1 MAYSNKDLFE
11 HFCDINELSVTEQK
25 NHINTLKTHQAEL
38 ANKLDVLV
46 NNNCDL
52 TQVFTDSILN
62 FTDENK
68 LVSIGDRLKN
78 YQLSQA
84 LGNGGMGQVFKA
96 ERCDGKIAQTVAIKF
111 LHPLFYQYQS
121 GKLLLQEAQALAKLN
136 HPNIASIYDI
146 AETENGNA
154 YIIMEYVEGVTLDV
168 YLQQNNLSVDN
179 KLSLFNQIADAVL
192 ESHNHQII
200 HADIKPSNILITNS
214 GQAKLIDFGVMQL
227 AGELAQTAP
236 KHVSHYLCA
245 MTVNYASPEQ
255 LTGAKATISSDIYSL
270 GSLLYFILSSKSPF
284 EDVGGTLTSKIAH
297 INTQAA
303 DNCTVLAKVAFKSDL
318 IGIIN
323 KTLAKQPKDRYRTV
337 TDLINDIQAFE
348 QKKIVSVSAGSNFH
362 NTLKFFY
369 RNRIINTAIA
379 CIFFIMFAAFL
390 QISNKNEQISKEQQ
404 SLVNV
409 SEELTNT
416 LTQRDKS
423 LADADIKNDVLYLPD
438 PTKLGPEQYIEVMF
452 LIFDDYYFQ
461 GNQLAYS
468 QVIDTLIQWLG
479 TQDHVEALNLY
490 LVKYRKVV
498 SDNKENKNHQEYADI
513 LSAIMA
519 IDVPL
524 SPSVLKLFEFKNSSP
539 TLAKTYLLPLFL
551 RLEKELIKPE
561 ISVKQLFLFHRA
573 GGRIYIDNNLKL
585 SVYHLKKAYELAKAN
600 SEEIKLWL
608 FVDTLFNLISQ
619 LRNWKG
625 PTQDEL
631 VSLKNE
637 LHELINQMENKK
649 VYRSKL
655 SLLLAFE
662 ITFSMDSVE
671 KILQQNN
678 ITFKSSLEE
687 VSLSDAVMIRTQGA
701 YFNSLGQYGKA
712 IKLANKAATLK
723 DNESGHNDSYYNY
736 FIARVAYSY
745 LDAGETVKAMNLIEG
760 QIIPFLT
767 KYESIDSLGYYQ
779 AVFCY
784 KLALNEN
791 SERLKKLCFDGF
803 NNLKDSL
810 GLDNYWTKYTASGV
824 VAWYTLQTP
833 SEDEKFYV
841 NLLESDFKEL
851 PSIEKVR
858 RGLILER
865 YFISRKRIEKSEY
878 YQTMVT
884 QSIEDYYG
892 SVDAINRYYHK
903 IMAAELALLKGN
915 KAEAIAKLAKIK
927 HKMCALEDINPQKIK
942 FLKLQ
947 QSLNQALCLNQ

>member
-1 MAYSNKDLFE
+1 MEYSSNDLFE
-11 HFCDINELSVTEQK
+11 HFCDLNELSETEQK
-25 NHINTLKTHQAEL
+25 NHLNKLKAHQPEL
-38 ANKLDVLV
+38 ANKLNALI
-46 NNNCDL
+46 NNNSDL
-52 TQVFTDSILN
+52 TQVFTDSIIN
-62 FTDENK
+62 FTDENN
-68 LVSIGDRLKN
+68 LVSIGDKLKN

-96 ERCDGKIAQTVAIKF
+96 ERCDGKMAQTVAIKF

-146 AETENGNA
+146 SETENGNA

-168 YLQQNNLSVDN
+168 YLQQN
-179 KLSLFNQIADAVL
+179 KLSIVNQLALFNQIADAVL

-200 HADIKPSNILITNS
+200 HADIKPSNVLITTS

-236 KHVSHYLCA
+236 KHITHYLCA

-255 LTGAKATISSDIYSL
+255 LTGARATVSSDIYSL
-270 GSLLYFILSSKSPF
+270 GSLLYFILSGKSPF
-284 EDVGGTLTSKIAH
+284 EDIGGTLTGKIEH
-297 INTQAA
+297 INTQTA
-303 DNCTVLAKVAFKSDL
+303 DNCAMLEKVAFKSDL
-318 IGIIN
+318 IGIVN
-323 KTLAKQPKDRYRTV
+323 KALSKQPKDRYRTV
-337 TDLINDIQAFE
+337 TDLMNDIQAFG
-348 QKKIVSVSAGSNFH
+348 QKKTISVSAANNFH

-369 RNRIINTAIA
+369 RNRIINIAIA
-379 CIFFIMFAAFL
+379 CIFIILLAAFL
-390 QISNKNEQISKEQQ
+390 QVNHKNQQISKEKQ
-404 SLVNV
+404 SLMNV
-409 SEELTNT
+409 SEELKNSYTK
-416 LTQRDKS
+416 RDKNI
-423 LADADIKNDVLYLPD
+423 ADAHAKNDVLYLPD
-438 PTKLGPEQYIEVMF
+438 PTKLAPKQYIEVMF

-468 QVIDTLIQWLG
+468 QVIDTLLQWLE
-479 TQDHVEALNLY
+479 TQDNVEALNLY
-490 LVKYRKVV
+490 LVQYRKVV
-498 SDNKENKNHQEYADI
+498 SDNKENENHQEYADI

-519 IDVPL
+519 IDEPL

-539 TLAKTYLLPLFL
+539 TLAKTYLFPLFL
-551 RLEKELIKPE
+551 RLEKELIKSAP
-561 ISVKQLFLFHRA
+561 SVKQLFLFHRA

-585 SVYHLKKAYELAKAN
+585 SVYHVKKAYELAKAN

-625 PTQDEL
+625 PTQDDL

-637 LHELINQMENKK
+637 LHELINQMDSKK

-655 SLLLAFE
+655 SLILAFQ
-662 ITFSMDSVE
+662 ITFSMDSVA

-687 VSLSDAVMIRTQGA
+687 VSFSDAVMIRTQAA
-701 YFNSLGQYGKA
+701 YYNSLGQYGKA

-723 DNESGHNDSYYNY
+723 DDESGHNDSFYNY
-736 FIARVAYSY
+736 FIVRVAYSY
-745 LDAGETVKAMNLIEG
+745 LDAGDTVKAMNLIEG
-760 QIIPFLT
+760 QIIPYLI
-767 KYESIDSLGYYQ
+767 KSESKESLGYYQ

-803 NNLKDSL
+803 SNLKDNA
-810 GLDNYWTKYTASGV
+810 GIDNYWTKYTAGGV
-824 VAWYTLQTP
+824 VAWYTLQP
-833 SEDEKFYV
+833 VDEAEKYYV
-841 NLLESDFKEL
+841 ELLESDFKEA
-851 PSIEKVR
+851 SSQEKIN
-858 RGLILER
+858 RGFILER
-865 YFISRKRIEKSEY
+865 YFISRKHIEKSEY
-878 YQTMVT
+878 YQTMVA

-892 SVDAINRYYHK
+892 AVDAIDRYYHQ

-915 KAEAIAKLAKIK
+915 LAEAIAKLANIK
-927 HKMCALEDINPQKIK
+927 QKMCALGDINPQKIK
-942 FLKLQ
+942 YLKLQ
-947 QSLNQALCLNQ
+947 QSLNQALCLNL

>member
-168 YLQQNNLSVDN
+168 YLQQNNLSVGN

-270 GSLLYFILSSKSPF
+270 GSLLYFILANKSPF

-323 KTLAKQPKDRYRTV
+323 KALAKQPKDRYRTV
-337 TDLINDIQAFE
+337 TDLINDIQSFE
-348 QKKIVSVSAGSNFH
+348 QNKIVSVSTGNRFH

-369 RNRIINTAIA
+369 RNRIINIAIS
-379 CIFFIMFAAFL
+379 CIFIILLAAFL
-390 QISNKNEQISKEQQ
+390 QINHKNQQIIKEKQ

-409 SEELTNT
+409 SEELKNT
-416 LTQRDKS
+416 YTQSDKNI
-423 LADADIKNDVLYLPD
+423 ADVTVEGDVLHLPD
-438 PTKLGPEQYIEVMF
+438 PNKLAPAQYIEIMS
-452 LIFDDYYFQ
+452 LMFDDSYHQ
-461 GNQLAYS
+461 KNQAAYS
-468 QVIDTLIQWLG
+468 QVIDTLMQWLIR
-479 TQDHVEALNLY
+479 QENIAPLAIY
-490 LVKYRKVV
+490 LSKYRKAI
-498 SDNKENKNHQEYADI
+498 SDNQVNENFEIFEDVLTN
-513 LSAIMA
+513 IMA
-519 IDVPL
+519 IKQPL
-524 SPSVLKLFEFKNSSP
+524 NSKVLALFQFKTP
-539 TLAKTYLLPLFL
+539 YTELEQTHLLPLFI
-551 RLEKELIKPE
+551 RLEKELIRDDLSIAE
-561 ISVKQLFLFHRA
+561 LFMFHKM
-573 GGRIYIDNNLKL
+573 GGSIYYVFNYEL
-585 SVYHLKKAYELAKAN
+585 SVYHLQQAYQVAKNN
-600 SEEIKLWL
+600 SAEIKLWL
-608 FVDTLFNLISQ
+608 YIDVLFDLYHQ
-619 LRNWKG
+619 LRDWQG
-625 PTQDEL
+625 PNHTQL
-631 VSLKNE
+631 VSIRAE
-637 LHELINQMENKK
+637 LYTLINKMENKK
-649 VYRSKL
+649 NYLGKV
-655 SLLLAFE
+655 SLLMEIESDLSMENLAR
-662 ITFSMDSVE
+662 
-671 KILQQNN
+671 ILQKNN
-678 ITFKSSLEE
+678 ITFSSSIEGK
-687 VSLSDAVMIRTQGA
+687 SLSRARVLRSQSIYLQ
-701 YFNSLGQYGKA
+701 SLGKYQQAIAIAKKA
-712 IKLANKAATLK
+712 TTLQK
-723 DNESGHNDSYYNY
+723 NINGDDNSAFH
-736 FIARVAYSY
+736 FALVAVAYHY
-745 LDAGETVKAMNLIEG
+745 LDSGNTANALPLIEE
-760 QIIPFLT
+760 QLIPFST
-767 KYESIDSLGYYQ
+767 EYEEKDYLGYYQ
-779 AVFCY
+779 SQFCY
-784 KLALNEN
+784 RLALIEN
-791 SERLKKLCFDGF
+791 TDRLKGLCFDGF
-803 NNLKDSL
+803 NNLKTAL
-810 GLDNYWTKYTASGV
+810 GLIIIGLNILQVAS
-824 VAWYTLQTP
+824 
-833 SEDEKFYV
+833 
-841 NLLESDFKEL
+841 LLGIPYKPL
-851 PSIEKVR
+851 VKM
-858 RGLILER
+858 
-865 YFISRKRIEKSEY
+865 KSFML
-878 YQTMVT
+878 T
-884 QSIEDYYG
+884 
-892 SVDAINRYYHK
+892 
-903 IMAAELALLKGN
+903 
-915 KAEAIAKLAKIK
+915 
-927 HKMCALEDINPQKIK
+927 C
-942 FLKLQ
+942 
-947 QSLNQALCLNQ
+947 